1 MSWQLSDSRG
11 ERHNIFTTLPP
22 RYPRFKGYFWG
33 IRNAIRLKVNNAMLE
48 SINSGI
54 QRIKKMACG
63 FRNRDRFRKAILFHF
78 GDLNFGF

>member
-1 MSWQLSDSRG
+1 MKVAKT
-11 ERHNIFTTLPP
+11 I
-22 RYPRFKGYFWG
+22 KAYFWG